1 MPEVVGDQRLEVVE
15 VVEVGTGCQG
25 WKLVRLER
33 GWRDVNSSEAGGGM
47 MPQRENAPFYALG
60 LPCSEGG
67 GRRSNFESRQEV
79 GCKAR
84 FKSGEKLRRLSTS
97 LSRSEGGRRGDGL
110 WWS

>member
-1 MPEVVGDQRLEVVE
+1 M
-15 VVEVGTGCQG
+15 
-25 WKLVRLER
+25 K
-33 GWRDVNSSEAGGGM
+33 
-47 MPQRENAPFYALG
+47 PQRENTPLYALG

-97 LSRSEGGRRGDGL
+97 LSRSVGGRGAEGGWTLVEMTSTFYGVN
-110 WWS
+110 SEQS